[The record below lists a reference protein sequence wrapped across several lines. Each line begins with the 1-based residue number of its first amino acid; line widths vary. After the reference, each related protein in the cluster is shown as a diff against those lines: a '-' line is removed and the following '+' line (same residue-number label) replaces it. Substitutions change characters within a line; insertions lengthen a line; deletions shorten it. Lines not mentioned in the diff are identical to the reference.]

1 MIFINIFKWNINY
14 NECLYFIFRKHIV
27 QFKILRNCYAI
38 SIKRDP
44 NYSVYLDTIGRI
56 WFGIEIPQ
64 NKNQN
69 SVFGGLLKSIIGDV
83 DVDTSDDDGDH
94 LGNCAPAPD
103 LD

>member
-1 MIFINIFKWNINY
+1 M
-14 NECLYFIFRKHIV
+14 

-64 NKNQN
+64 GNRN
-69 SVFGGLLKSIIGDV
+69 SNSLLGGLLKSIIGDV
-83 DVDTSDDDGDH
+83 DTSDEEGEYV
-94 LGNCAPAPD
+94 GNCSTAPD

>member
-1 MIFINIFKWNINY
+1 MY
-14 NECLYFIFRKHIV
+14 NFFFIFRKHVV

-56 WFGIEIPQ
+56 WFGIELPQ
-64 NKNQN
+64 DKNHN
-69 SVFGGLLKSIIGDV
+69 SIFGGLLKSIIGDV
-83 DVDTSDDDGDH
+83 DVDTSDEEGEYER
-94 LGNCAPAPD
+94 NNAPVPE